1 MLNAKEQYMINQT
14 RNKGMTIKDVALESH
29 AISIRAKKNLKL
41 NKSIESMRPSRKTKL
56 ELVKL

>member
-1 MLNAKEQYMINQT
+1 MINQT